1 MRISVILST
10 DIKRSMYWFH
20 PILSNFTY
28 YRRVSFFDSFGLKFS
43 LIVILT
49 NFSHSL
55 KLPARENL
63 QFYSNWGGGVFVLC
77 SDNKNCLVLC
87 SGKNIFCSVN

>member
-10 DIKRSMYWFH
+10 GIKGIKSMYWFH
-20 PILSNFTY
+20 SMLSNFHLLSP
-28 YRRVSFFDSFGLKFS
+28 SFVFDSFDFKHS

-49 NFSHSL
+49 DFSHSSISS

-63 QFYSNWGGGVFVLC
+63 QFYSMTIIQALSQKMPFPTLL
-77 SDNKNCLVLC
+77 KPA
-87 SGKNIFCSVN
+87 

>member
-20 PILSNFTY
+20 PIFIKFHLLSQGF
-28 YRRVSFFDSFGLKFS
+28 VFDSFGLKHS

-49 NFSHSL
+49 NFSHSSNSL
-55 KLPARENL
+55 KLPARENS
-63 QFYSNWGGGVFVLC
+63 QFYSNIDIIDL
-77 SDNKNCLVLC
+77 
-87 SGKNIFCSVN
+87 

>member
-28 YRRVSFFDSFGLKFS
+28 YRPVSFFDSFGLKLS

-49 NFSHSL
+49 NFSHSSNSL

-63 QFYSNWGGGVFVLC
+63 QFYSIVKAVLVTF
-77 SDNKNCLVLC
+77 NR
-87 SGKNIFCSVN
+87 